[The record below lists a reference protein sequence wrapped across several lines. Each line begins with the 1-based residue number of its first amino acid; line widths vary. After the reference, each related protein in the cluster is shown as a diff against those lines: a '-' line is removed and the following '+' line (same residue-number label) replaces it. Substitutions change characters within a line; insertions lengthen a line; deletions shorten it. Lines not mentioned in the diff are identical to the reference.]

1 MAASSALAAV
11 RAPQLVALRERLA
24 AVVARPHVGPAMLP
38 TGIAALDAALS
49 AGGLPRGR
57 LTEVIAVPGSGATSL
72 VWQWVAQVVGAES
85 WAAVVD
91 ARHTLSPRDWAGLGE
106 HEGLWIV
113 RPPDPSQ
120 AAWCADVVL
129 RSGAFSLVVVDG
141 APAASRE
148 TVTRLTRLAHESDA
162 ALVFVHATTRGGSP
176 GSAVRLAVT
185 RRDAATVTVH
195 VQKGGAPT
203 AVVVPYVAAVPEV
216 LPPAG
221 VVADRRG
228 GEGGEAPQVRMR
240 VSVPS
245 TRSYRGN

>member
-1 MAASSALAAV
+1 MAAVPALSSS

-24 AVVARPHVGPAMLP
+24 AVVARPHVGPAVFP

-49 AGGLPRGR
+49 EGGLPRGR

-72 VWQWVAQVVGAES
+72 VWQWVAQAVATES
-85 WAAVVD
+85 WAAVID
-91 ARHTLSPRDWAGLGE
+91 ARQTLSPRDWSSFGE
-106 HEGLWIV
+106 QEGVWIV
-113 RPPDPSQ
+113 QPPDPAR
-120 AAWCADVVL
+120 AAWCADIVL

-162 ALVFVHATTRGGSP
+162 ALVFVHSTTRGGSP

-203 AVVVPYVAAVPEV
+203 AVVVPYVAVVAEV

-228 GEGGEAPQVRMR
+228 GGGGEVGVPVDVR
-240 VSVPS
+240 P
-245 TRSYRGN
+245 